1 MENQSSDLKSSSSFS
16 ALRRVIGE
24 FRPYKGK
31 LAIVLAL
38 GLVISAIQP
47 ISVKLSQRIID
58 ELQSGAFIKEAFFK
72 QVPGLL
78 IIVFFV
84 SGLAKYFHNTLRR
97 HVAERVIIKY
107 RTLLFEKYITFPLSV
122 LDKTRAGDFLSSIQN
137 DLGKISTGIDTLI
150 LVLKEPF
157 TFFGLLGAAFYC
169 DWRLALST
177 LIVAPIVAL
186 LFSKSGSAVKK
197 YSQKNLELF
206 SDLMSVSQETIS
218 GSRVVK
224 VFQLEQSLF
233 EKFKA
238 IQENYFKVFMKAIN
252 VEELATPLVEFIG
265 SLLIAG
271 VIIYGGHRASMGL
284 LTPGQLVGFI
294 IALGLAQMPLKQLNN
309 AYLKLKAAEAA
320 AERLYKILDTQG
332 TQRQIQG
339 NKRIQ
344 TLLKEIVFDQ
354 ASLMYDDKPAL
365 SQLSFE
371 VNRGECV
378 AFVGHSGSGKSS
390 IVNLLPRLY
399 ELSQGRILFDG
410 TPISEFVLED
420 LRSLF
425 SFVTQDTFLFN
436 DSLFENIR
444 YGNRKA
450 TAGEVEKAAEQAHCT
465 DFIKKLK
472 KGYHTRI
479 GDRGVCLS
487 GGERQRVAI
496 ARALLRNSPIL
507 ILDEATSSLDSQ
519 SEAIVQ
525 EAMEQ
530 LIQGKT
536 TFMVAHRLSTV
547 RKADRIFVVEDGK
560 IKESGSHDQLLKA
573 GGIYRGFYERQLG
586 KGTLKKGGVDSS
598 PEISLI

>member
-1 MENQSSDLKSSSSFS
+1 MENQSSDFKGSSSFS
-16 ALRRVIGE
+16 ALRRVAGE
-24 FRPYKGK
+24 FRPHKGK
-31 LAIVLAL
+31 LALVLVL
-38 GLVISAIQP
+38 GLVISTIQP

-58 ELQSGAFIKEAFFK
+58 ELQSGTFIKGAFFK

-97 HVAERVIIKY
+97 YVAERVIIKY

-122 LDKTRAGDFLSSIQN
+122 LDKARTGDFLSSIQN

-186 LFSKSGSAVKK
+186 LFSKSGSAVKR
-197 YSQKNLELF
+197 YSQKNLEIF
-206 SDLMSVSQETIS
+206 SDLMSVSQESIS

-224 VFQLEQSLF
+224 VFQLEQPLF
-233 EKFKA
+233 RKFKT

-271 VIIYGGHRASMGL
+271 VIIYGGHRATMGL

-309 AYLKLKAAEAA
+309 AYLKLKTAEAA
-320 AERLYKILDTQG
+320 AERVYKILDTQD
-332 TQRQIQG
+332 TQRQTQG
-339 NKRIQ
+339 NKRIL
-344 TLLKEIVFDQ
+344 TLSREIVFEN
-354 ASLMYDDKPAL
+354 AGLKYEDKLAL
-365 SQLSFE
+365 SQLSFK
-371 VNRGECV
+371 VKKGECV

-399 ELSQGRILFDG
+399 ELSQGQILFDG
-410 TPISEFVLED
+410 TSISEFVLED

-444 YGNRKA
+444 YGNPKA
-450 TAGEVEKAAEQAHCT
+450 TTDEVEKAAEQAHCS

-519 SEAIVQ
+519 SEAIIQ
-525 EAMEQ
+525 GAMEH

-536 TFMVAHRLSTV
+536 TFMVAHRLSTI
-547 RKADRIFVVEDGK
+547 RKADRIYVVEEGK
-560 IKESGSHDQLLKA
+560 IKESGSHAHLLKA
-573 GGIYRGFYERQLG
+573 SGIYRGFYDKQMGNTLQKNGDLG
-586 KGTLKKGGVDSS
+586 SS
-598 PEISLI
+598 AETSI